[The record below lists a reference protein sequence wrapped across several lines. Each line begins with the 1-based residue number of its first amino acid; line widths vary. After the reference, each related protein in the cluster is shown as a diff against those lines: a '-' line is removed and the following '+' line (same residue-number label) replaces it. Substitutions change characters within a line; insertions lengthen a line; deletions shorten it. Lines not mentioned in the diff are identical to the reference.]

1 MGKKNVEANSNN
13 RQCEDD
19 TIVIERF
26 SKKRYETYK
35 AKGIPFKVVCD
46 SGCLCEVKAF
56 DCGVNNDQVLVES
69 SYKFLGNDDV
79 SAFYANQKSG
89 STQFRDGKLSIY
101 CGPWFK
107 RNDLVVKTK
116 DGILGRDIFFWQGIN
131 LKENMFFSD
140 WRAYSPYDDMHGS
153 QFHQCR
159 LGCNLKDDYDYP
171 SGKTLHNH
179 FRLATAK
186 DFADYRKALRDHRI
200 TWEDDGRFYHYPHV
214 GDHYY
219 EIFFNHGVA
228 DFRECVLESE
238 DTRPEIS
245 RLIMECDLTVHLE
258 LREKRVRKRVDE
270 INKAL
275 GLKE

>member
-89 STQFRDGKLSIY
+89 STQFAGGKLSIY
-101 CGPWFK
+101 
-107 RNDLVVKTK
+107 
-116 DGILGRDIFFWQGIN
+116 RD
-131 LKENMFFSD
+131 
-140 WRAYSPYDDMHGS
+140 
-153 QFHQCR
+153 
-159 LGCNLKDDYDYP
+159 
-171 SGKTLHNH
+171 
-179 FRLATAK
+179 
-186 DFADYRKALRDHRI
+186 
-200 TWEDDGRFYHYPHV
+200 
-214 GDHYY
+214 

-245 RLIMECDLTVHLE
+245 RLIMKCDLDVHLE